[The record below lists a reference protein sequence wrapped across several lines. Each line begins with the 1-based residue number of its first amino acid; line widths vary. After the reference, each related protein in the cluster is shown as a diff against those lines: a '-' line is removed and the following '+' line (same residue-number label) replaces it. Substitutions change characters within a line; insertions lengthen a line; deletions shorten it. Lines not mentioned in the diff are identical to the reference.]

1 MSVKLREKMLTNG
14 LVSFYLDIYHNKK
27 RWYEFLLIKVNRKK
41 PSNED
46 KEKRRLVLE
55 IRSKREHELIVED
68 NGLIDRKRKLADF
81 ITFFEQYI
89 NSKISNQ
96 QFKTTLSQLR
106 EFVGNQHLAIN
117 GVTTEWMKDFERHL
131 LISVSH
137 NTALCYRKNI
147 NGALNE
153 LVRKQVIPRNPWH
166 AVPKH
171 DRLKKKD
178 IIRTAWT
185 LEQLQLLAS
194 TPCDIKHQFRQ
205 AYFFA
210 CFTGLRWSDVN
221 GLKWTNV
228 IEKTINEREEW
239 FIYFEQQKTEFV
251 EYFPLSDQAVEIL
264 KVQKAMIDNC
274 SSIYVFPLVKE
285 TDRKNKPV
293 QSRVDYALKKWA
305 KAAGLDEKK

>member
-117 GVTTEWMKDFERHL
+117 GVTTEWMQGE
-131 LISVSH
+131 
-137 NTALCYRKNI
+137 
-147 NGALNE
+147 
-153 LVRKQVIPRNPWH
+153 
-166 AVPKH
+166 
-171 DRLKKKD
+171 
-178 IIRTAWT
+178 
-185 LEQLQLLAS
+185 
-194 TPCDIKHQFRQ
+194 
-205 AYFFA
+205 
-210 CFTGLRWSDVN
+210 
-221 GLKWTNV
+221 
-228 IEKTINEREEW
+228 
-239 FIYFEQQKTEFV
+239 
-251 EYFPLSDQAVEIL
+251 
-264 KVQKAMIDNC
+264 
-274 SSIYVFPLVKE
+274 
-285 TDRKNKPV
+285 
-293 QSRVDYALKKWA
+293 
-305 KAAGLDEKK
+305 